1 MGVVGRVLPI
11 AEAFVLATL
20 VAALAFTAWWMS
32 TRVFLT
38 ALVIASLH
46 TVFLGVPLYV
56 LLRWKKRLT
65 AFTAIFGC
73 CLIGAVPM
81 AMWSWPLANP
91 ELKRSVV
98 DSRWGQVMV
107 DGVPTTAGWLLY
119 GSDVLL
125 FGAIGLL
132 AGVVFWFYLRIRA
145 KPD

>member
-1 MGVVGRVLPI
+1 MGVVRQVLPI

-20 VAALAFTAWWMS
+20 VAALGFTAWWAS
-32 TRVFLT
+32 FKVFLT

-119 GSDVLL
+119 GSDVLV
-125 FGAIGLL
+125 FGALGLL